1 MWVSLDGVKEK
12 SMEAEIVAKPQ
23 AVNPCCVVLKEKYSK
38 LEASRNA
45 LRQAYE
51 EERVQADAER
61 QEKANESAI
70 RIGGSLAQD
79 VDGEV
84 ILLRTRLSEMEM
96 EIKRFEELVKKERM
110 ETDSERRKADVERKK
125 ANEARK
131 IMKVEKSRAAEERRL
146 ADTERKKVEENR
158 IQLEKLKSEADEAR
172 SNLVLEAFK
181 SEEAN
186 KKIQLAHGRAE
197 KEH

>member
-1 MWVSLDGVKEK
+1 
-12 SMEAEIVAKPQ
+12 MEAEIVAKPQ

-70 RIGGSLAQD
+70 RVSLENEISFLKFEILSLHQRGGSLAQD

-110 ETDSERRKADVERKK
+110 ETDSERRKADVERKE
-125 ANEARK
+125 ANEAQK
-131 IMKVEKSRAAEERRL
+131 IMKAEKSRAAEERRL

-158 IQLEKLKSEADEAR
+158 IQLEKL
-172 SNLVLEAFK
+172 
-181 SEEAN
+181 N
-186 KKIQLAHGRAE
+186 KV
-197 KEH
+197 